1 MDAVHFNG
9 LDAHVAA
16 DAMDFMDDVIA
27 GLQAG
32 KDADFLAFS
41 YAVAQAFFLS
51 AEDVPFGDGDDL
63 GIGQFK
69 TVVDFPFDD
78 VHAAG
83 LALFIVIIRNGKVVL
98 FHPGFERGDTLF
110 AVDDKDDGVA

>member
-1 MDAVHFNG
+1 
-9 LDAHVAA
+9 
-16 DAMDFMDDVIA
+16 MDFMDDVIA

-63 GIGQFK
+63 
-69 TVVDFPFDD
+69 
-78 VHAAG
+78 A
-83 LALFIVIIRNGKVVL
+83 
-98 FHPGFERGDTLF
+98 
-110 AVDDKDDGVA
+110 